1 MPIAPNQCFGNNR
14 QNRETRKLHVFTQ
27 MVDFAFQKHIYRP
40 FIVELPITRK
50 TRLRAVICKQEGQ
63 KLIFFAVV
71 EV

>member
-1 MPIAPNQCFGNNR
+1 
-14 QNRETRKLHVFTQ
+14 